1 METQVK
7 DTNVNENEKVDSTQ
21 INEGE
26 SKKVK
31 TYTEEEVQQLLQS
44 ETDRRVTSA
53 LKKQQAKF
61 EKEQSE
67 AEKLRSMDAEQRKNY
82 EFEKKVEEFEAQK
95 KEFALTQNKLEATKV
110 MAERNLPV
118 QFVNYI
124 VAEDA
129 DTMMQ
134 NITNFEM
141 EWKAAIED
149 AVSKKI
155 GSKTPSN
162 GISQSGLTQEAF
174 DKMNLMEKSELFK
187 TNPRLYKQFAHSE
200 I

>member
-26 SKKVK
+26 SKEVK

>member
-7 DTNVNENEKVDSTQ
+7 DTNVNENEKEDSTQ

-26 SKKVK
+26 SKEVK